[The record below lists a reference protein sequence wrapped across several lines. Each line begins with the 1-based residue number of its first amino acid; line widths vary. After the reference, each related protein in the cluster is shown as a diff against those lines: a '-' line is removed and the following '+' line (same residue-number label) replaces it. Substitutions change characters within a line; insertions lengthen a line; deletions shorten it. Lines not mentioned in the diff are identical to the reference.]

1 MTNAPLTIVICGASG
16 DLTSRKLI
24 PCLFQLARKN
34 RLPPEARI
42 VGLART
48 PLTDDVFRGKL
59 IAGAKAYVGDRWSDA
74 EWNQFAQRIH
84 YIPGDASKAE
94 GLAPLEAWLA
104 DYEKDAAAR
113 RLFYLSIAPQLYPDV
128 SRQLAGL
135 IQRRGPGAGTGGWNR
150 LIIEKPFGHDRD
162 SARELNQIL
171 REHYRED
178 QLFRIDHYLGKET
191 VQNILVFR
199 FANTMFEPLW
209 NHNFIEHV
217 QITVSETVPVGERG
231 DYYDKSGI
239 LRDMFQNH
247 LLQLLTFVTMESCAR
262 FAAEPLRNEKMKVLD
277 AIPVPTVEQAAR
289 NLVTG
294 QYRGY
299 LQEKGVAPN
308 SRTPTFAA
316 LELSVEN
323 WRWRGVPFYLR
334 SGKAMDRRLS
344 EVIIQFRCPP
354 HLMFP
359 LPPGT
364 VLQCNR
370 LSMTIQPDEAIHL
383 NFQTKVPDKERTELQ
398 PVDMEFRYRSAFG
411 PDAVPEAYERLL
423 HDAITGD
430 ASLFMRA
437 DEIEGAWEILDPYIQ
452 AAEQMT
458 SVGPFPYAPGTCGPA
473 EAEGLLSKSGRNW
486 ISLCREGRN
495 GRS

>member
-1 MTNAPLTIVICGASG
+1 MTSSPLTIVICGASG

-24 PCLFQLARKN
+24 PCLYQLARKN

-59 IAGAKAYVGDRWSDA
+59 IEGVKAYAGDRWSESDWA
-74 EWNQFAQRIH
+74 QFAQRIH

-94 GLAPLEAWLA
+94 GLAHLEAWLA
-104 DYEKDAAAR
+104 EHEGSAPAR

-135 IQRRGPGAGTGGWNR
+135 IQRRGPGTSNTGWNR
-150 LIIEKPFGHDRD
+150 LIIEKPFGHDLA
-162 SARELNQIL
+162 SARALNQVL

-191 VQNILVFR
+191 VQNVLVFR
-199 FANTMFEPLW
+199 FANTLFEPLW

-217 QITVSETVPVGERG
+217 QITVSETVPVGDRG
-231 DYYDKSGI
+231 DYYDKSGV

-277 AIPVPTVEQAAR
+277 AIPILTAEQAAKH
-289 NLVTG
+289 LVTG
-294 QYRGY
+294 QYQGY
-299 LQEKGVAPN
+299 RNEKGVAPE

-316 LELSVEN
+316 LELSIEN

-334 SGKAMDRRLS
+334 SGKALDRRLS

-359 LPPGT
+359 LPPGA

-370 LSMTIQPDEAIHL
+370 LSLTIQPDEAIYL

-398 PVDMEFRYRSAFG
+398 PVNMEFHYQSAFG
-411 PDAVPEAYERLL
+411 KDAVPEAYERLL
-423 HDAITGD
+423 QDAISGD

-437 DEIEGAWEILDPYIQ
+437 DEIERAWEILDPYIL
-452 AAEQMT
+452 AAEQFPE
-458 SVGPFPYAPGTCGPA
+458 VGPFEYKRGHCGPDA
-473 EAEGLLSKSGRNW
+473 ANGLPNRMGRNW
-486 ISLCREGRN
+486 ISLC
-495 GRS
+495 SKK